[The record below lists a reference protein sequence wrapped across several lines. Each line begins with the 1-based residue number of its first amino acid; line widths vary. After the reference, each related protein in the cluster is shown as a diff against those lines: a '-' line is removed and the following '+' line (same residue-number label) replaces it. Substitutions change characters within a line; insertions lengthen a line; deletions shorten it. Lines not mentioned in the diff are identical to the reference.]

1 MRTRIGKSIRAS
13 ALITAAAIVAAVLI
27 PSSPASAAATTL
39 WVDSVNGS
47 DVNSGTSS
55 TQAFKTLGR
64 AQTAVQGMDSSMSED
79 IVVNLLGG
87 TYSQTSP
94 LSLTAADSGTNGH
107 VVRWQAAPGA
117 SPTISGAQTVT
128 GWTSAGNGVYKASVG
143 SLDFRQLYVNGKR
156 ATRARFPEIGSWFQ
170 MTNSSAANKTVTVP
184 AASVGSWVGSGAPE
198 MVLETQ
204 WAEDYLRVKNI
215 TVSGASATVS
225 FQDAESNIL
234 FQRPNPTLA
243 NGSPFHW
250 EGNAAFLTQPGEWY
264 LDHATST
271 VYYIPRPDEDIAHA
285 AVTVPLA
292 QTVLEVSGTSLD
304 APASNISF
312 TGITF
317 TGTTWTRPT
326 TDGYL
331 NAQGG
336 QYSLSANMQNQQHI
350 GRPPAAVHVSDATNI
365 QFTGNRFVNVG
376 STALDFDH
384 GTHSSSAI
392 GNLIQGA
399 SGNGILMGKF
409 ADPTLEMGTLYNPP
423 SSPAGEDAREVAT
436 GNTISDNLIAQ
447 IGQDYYGTAGIN
459 AGWVNSTTITH
470 NEITDVPW
478 SGISV
483 GWGWQSAVGAAANNT
498 VQYNEISNA
507 LNHLCDSGGIYHLSN
522 DPGSTFSNNYIHEV
536 QRSAGACTNAVTA
549 MYFDQGSDGLTVSN
563 NVLSDVD
570 QMINQ
575 HSNGS
580 NMTLSNNASSGK
592 SVIQAAGLEP
602 AYRALRASIDV
613 AQGKPA
619 TASSTTSSS
628 WVASNA
634 NDGNPATG
642 WSARGTDTN
651 AWWQVD
657 LGSATPISQV
667 QVLARQDVNQ
677 PATRT
682 GFQVELSNDPTF
694 ATYVTVGRQT
704 STIPDAGSDSFN
716 IATTAAFRYVRVQK
730 TDGQYFFIA
739 DVRVIAAASAI
750 GSAPADPG
758 TTNGAYYTLTS
769 QSSGLVADVDATNTA
784 DGVAVQQHAG
794 TGGINQQWQITPVG
808 GGLYQIVNRNSGK
821 PMAVNG
827 ASMRHGAAI
836 IQLTA
841 GTGSEQLWYFQGGP
855 SGSLVI
861 RSFLSNQALEVSR
874 GSTTAGAA
882 LDQWIPVNGSNELWN
897 LTPAS

>member
-1 MRTRIGKSIRAS
+1 MRKRVGMSIGAS
-13 ALITAAAIVAAVLI
+13 GLITAAAIAAAVLI
-27 PSSPASAAATTL
+27 PGAPASAAATTL
-39 WVDSVNGS
+39 WVDPVNGS
-47 DVNSGTSS
+47 DANSGTSS
-55 TQAFKTLGR
+55 TQAFQTLGR
-64 AQTAVQGMDSSMSED
+64 AQSAVQGMDTSMSDD
-79 IVVNLLGG
+79 IVVDLLGG

-117 SPTISGAQTVT
+117 APVISGAQAVT
-128 GWTSAGNGVYKASVG
+128 GWTSAGNGVYKASVR

-156 ATRARFPEIGSWFQ
+156 ATRARFPDIGSWSQ
-170 MTNSSAANKTVTVP
+170 ITSSSATNKTVTVP
-184 AASVGSWVGSGAPE
+184 AASVGSWVGSGSPE

-204 WAEDYLRVKNI
+204 WAEDYLRVKDI

-234 FQRPNPTLA
+234 FQRPNPVLA

-264 LDHATST
+264 LDNASST
-271 VYYIPRPDEDIAHA
+271 VYYMPRPGEDIADA
-285 AVTVPLA
+285 AVTVPVA

-304 APASNISF
+304 AQASNISF
-312 TGITF
+312 AGITF

-326 TDGYL
+326 TNGYL

-336 QYSLSANMQNQQHI
+336 QYSLSANMQNQQYI

-365 QFTGNRFVNVG
+365 QFTGNSFVNVG

-399 SGNGILMGKF
+399 SGNGIMVGKF
-409 ADPTLEMGTLYNPP
+409 ADPTVEMGTLYNPP
-423 SSPAGEDAREVAT
+423 SSPAGEDVREVDT

-447 IGQDYYGTAGIN
+447 TGQDYYGTAGIN

-478 SGISV
+478 AGISF
-483 GWGWQSAVGAAANNT
+483 GWGWQYTAGAAANNT

-507 LNHLCDSGGIYHLSN
+507 INRLCDTGGIYHLSN
-522 DPGSTFSNNYIHEV
+522 DPGSSVSNNYIHEV
-536 QRSAGACTNAVTA
+536 RGSAGGCASAHA
-549 MYFDQGSDGLTVSN
+549 ALYFDQGSDGMTVSN

-570 QMINQ
+570 KTINQ
-575 HSNGS
+575 HNNGS
-580 NMTLSNNASSGK
+580 NMTLSNNTSSGK

-602 AYRALRASIDV
+602 AYRALRSSIDV
-613 AQGKPA
+613 AQGKSA
-619 TASSTTSSS
+619 TASSSASSS

-657 LGSATPISQV
+657 LGSAIPISQV
-667 QVLARQDVNQ
+667 QVLTRQDIDQ
-677 PATRT
+677 SATRT
-682 GFQVELSNDPTF
+682 GFQIELSNDPTF

-716 IATTAAFRYVRVQK
+716 VSTTAAFRYVRAQK

-750 GSAPADPG
+750 GSAPVDPG
-758 TTNGAYYTLTS
+758 TTNGVYYTLTS

-821 PMAVNG
+821 PMTVSGGSFA
-827 ASMRHGAAI
+827 HGAAI
-836 IQLTA
+836 VQFTA
-841 GTGSEQLWYFQGGP
+841 GTGSEQLWYFLSGP
-855 SGSLVI
+855 SGSLEI
-861 RSFLSNQALEVSR
+861 RSFLSNQSLEVR
-874 GSTTAGAA
+874 GGSTSAGAA
-882 LDQWIPVNGSNELWN
+882 LDQWIPVNGSNEFWN